1 MSKNSKGSPFLIL
14 FTAVAIV
21 AAVSLLPLNKISR
34 GLLRDFN
41 LAGDIMHI
49 TEKSDL
55 DAEKVETQQID
66 PELIAAMEEIDVE
79 QPAQADEYAIEKS
92 DTITRQSESEP
103 EQPKSE
109 NVQPEKSP
117 VTSEAVEPPV
127 PIDPHDGEIIVM
139 EDYSPDGNGLK
150 RFKSALA
157 QAGNRV
163 VRIAILGDS
172 YIEGDIFTQDVRE
185 KLQDQYGGCG
195 VGYVNMYSEFP
206 GFRRS
211 ITQSG
216 SGWEVYNVSMKGH
229 NKAYISITQQY
240 SMPVS
245 EKATATY
252 KGAKRLKHTDSWEK
266 SRFIYISPDAAT
278 INTRQDNGEWTSH
291 SSSASSEAQCIEVT
305 GPMKSFSVSTGNM
318 SLAGIGVWLDGNN
331 GISVDCMSS
340 RGFSGVTLSRVSSS
354 LSQSMRRYIDY
365 DLIVIEYGINAM
377 SEAQTDYSA
386 YSKLMIKSIGHIK
399 ECYPNADIIIMGVGD
414 RGSKR
419 GTDIITMP
427 TTYNMIAAQR
437 DVARHLGC
445 VFWDTRE
452 AMGGE
457 NAIVTWANANPPK
470 ANKDYIHLT
479 HIGGRKLAE
488 EFLKSLNNAINK

>member
-1 MSKNSKGSPFLIL
+1 M
-14 FTAVAIV
+14 
-21 AAVSLLPLNKISR
+21 
-34 GLLRDFN
+34 
-41 LAGDIMHI
+41 
-49 TEKSDL
+49 
-55 DAEKVETQQID
+55 
-66 PELIAAMEEIDVE
+66 
-79 QPAQADEYAIEKS
+79 
-92 DTITRQSESEP
+92 
-103 EQPKSE
+103 
-109 NVQPEKSP
+109 
-117 VTSEAVEPPV
+117 
-127 PIDPHDGEIIVM
+127 
-139 EDYSPDGNGLK
+139 
-150 RFKSALA
+150 
-157 QAGNRV
+157 
-163 VRIAILGDS
+163 
-172 YIEGDIFTQDVRE
+172 RE

-278 INTRQDNGEWTSH
+278 INTRQDNSEWTSH